1 MKKVFKIAAIV
12 IGVLIVLLL
21 ALPFLFRG
29 KIADLVKTEGN
40 KLDYGKLGKPAKS
53 VVFLWAALIA
63 VMIAL
68 YIFFN
73 GH

>member
-29 KIADLVKTEGN
+29 KIATWSRPKATRC
-40 KLDYGKLGKPAKS
+40 
-53 VVFLWAALIA
+53 
-63 VMIAL
+63 
-68 YIFFN
+68 
-73 GH
+73 

>member
-40 KLDYGKLGKPAKS
+40 KMLNAEFDFASLDISLSGTFHRHP
-53 VVFLWAALIA
+53 
-63 VMIAL
+63 
-68 YIFFN
+68 
-73 GH
+73 